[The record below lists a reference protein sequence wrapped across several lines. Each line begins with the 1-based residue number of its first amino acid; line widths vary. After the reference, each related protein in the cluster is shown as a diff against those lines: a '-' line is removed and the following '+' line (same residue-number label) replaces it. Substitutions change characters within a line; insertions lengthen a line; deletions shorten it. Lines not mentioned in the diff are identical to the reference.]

1 MYNNYTAII
10 KLRTGKKEQTKGI
23 IILNKITLLQ
33 TMRELNTIQNEYFM
47 LIRFIVK
54 LIHII
59 LSIRYTIMYKNLKNI
74 IQTSVRVPIE

>member
-1 MYNNYTAII
+1 
-10 KLRTGKKEQTKGI
+10 
-23 IILNKITLLQ
+23 
-33 TMRELNTIQNEYFM
+33 MRELNTIQNEYFM